1 MSAFNKVFVKV
12 MPVLIQTA
20 VVVMISTLI
29 MSDYIDKRVVK
40 VKEYVDTKALDVRA
54 VSLSDIIQKSIE
66 GNESSEEIE
75 AYTEDL
81 LNYYSAQGIL
91 VIDAN
96 NILAGPDRVF
106 QKIPNSQKL
115 KALMNVKATPE

>member
-1 MSAFNKVFVKV
+1 